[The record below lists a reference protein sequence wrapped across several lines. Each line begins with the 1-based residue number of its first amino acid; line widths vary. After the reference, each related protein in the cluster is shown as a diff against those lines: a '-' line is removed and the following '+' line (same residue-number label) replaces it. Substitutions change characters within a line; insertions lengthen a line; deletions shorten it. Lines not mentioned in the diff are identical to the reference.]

1 MTEQHKDFEIISN
14 SSSIM
19 ESSCGEAE
27 NNDEI
32 IINTDINEEDA
43 YSQNDHS
50 FMFDLY
56 RENRQLLDKIS
67 EQEKQITTLL
77 ERNYY
82 LANSNVFWLCCYFGS
97 IVTGLVA
104 LTHH

>member
-1 MTEQHKDFEIISN
+1 MTEHKDFEIIGN
-14 SSSIM
+14 SDSAI
-19 ESSCGEAE
+19 E
-27 NNDEI
+27 NNDDEVI
-32 IINTDINEEDA
+32 DDNI

-67 EQEKQITTLL
+67 EQEILITKLQ
-77 ERNYY
+77 ERSCY
-82 LANSNVFWLCCYFGS
+82 LANSNMFWLYCFFGS
-97 IVTGLVA
+97 MMTSLFS